1 MSSDRIL
8 CKFFVH
14 GSCLKGDNCGFSHDS
29 KDPPNNVCTFYQK
42 GMCFYGSRC
51 RYDHVRASSDLP
63 TPPLTSD
70 SESLDRSLSTAP
82 SMSFQRQG
90 YDGDGNNHGDKSS
103 SVYCV
108 HPREYPLCSFA
119 AAGDCPRGNQ
129 CPHMHGDLCATCGK
143 KCLHP
148 FRPEE
153 REEHTKECEKK
164 QKHIEALKQS
174 QDIECSVCLDRILSK
189 ATPGERKFGLLTE
202 CDHPFCIQC
211 IRNWRSSAPVSGM
224 DVNSTLRACPICRK
238 LSYFVVPSVVWY
250 STPEE
255 KKEIIDIYKAKLRSI
270 DCKHFNFGNGSCPFG
285 ASCFYKHAYPDGH
298 LEEVVL
304 RHLGSQ
310 EGDSIRLSELLGGLQ
325 IF

>member
-1 MSSDRIL
+1 M
-8 CKFFVH
+8 
-14 GSCLKGDNCGFSHDS
+14 
-29 KDPPNNVCTFYQK
+29 
-42 GMCFYGSRC
+42 YGSRC
-51 RYDHVRASSDLP
+51 RYEHERASSQPQSLSVSNVPRPSLSSDSQP
-63 TPPLTSD
+63 QSLTSAYG
-70 SESLDRSLSTAP
+70 SP
-82 SMSFQRQG
+82 QQK
-90 YDGDGNNHGDKSS
+90 GDGFAGESNDGDKSPN
-103 SVYCV
+103 VYYI
-108 HPREYPLCSFA
+108 HPREYPICSFA

-129 CPHMHGDLCATCGK
+129 CPHMHGDICTTCGK

-164 QKHIEALKQS
+164 QKHIEALKKS
-174 QDIECSVCLDRILSK
+174 QDIECSVCLDRVLSK

-255 KKEIIDIYKAKLRSI
+255 KKEIIDIYKAKLR
-270 DCKHFNFGNGSCPFG
+270 
-285 ASCFYKHAYPDGH
+285 
-298 LEEVVL
+298 
-304 RHLGSQ
+304 
-310 EGDSIRLSELLGGLQ
+310 
-325 IF
+325 